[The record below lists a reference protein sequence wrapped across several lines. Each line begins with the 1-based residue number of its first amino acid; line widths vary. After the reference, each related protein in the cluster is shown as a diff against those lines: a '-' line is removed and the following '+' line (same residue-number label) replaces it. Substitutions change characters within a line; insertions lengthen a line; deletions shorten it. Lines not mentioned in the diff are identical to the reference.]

1 MTRPGPR
8 RISIYIAPEGLIHVR
23 GAEER
28 RLQVTGGSTYI
39 VSLPKWWIN
48 AVGLGKGDAVSLSPQ
63 PGGGLLILPARSRG
77 RERRSGVLVA
87 RSLEDREEVVR
98 KLLAM
103 YLAGYDAIEV
113 RFEDQGMAE
122 LRSYLKSIVRHKM
135 VGVEVVDESQSS
147 IVVRCLLRY
156 SELPLRSVVD
166 RMRVLSLLM
175 VQDAV
180 KAVMEGD
187 APLAQDVISRDDDVD
202 RLYFLSTRQLR
213 DAISNPVVAGE
224 IGLRS
229 PGDAL
234 GYRLITKSLE
244 RVADHATSIAQAT
257 FTVGRLPERLS
268 DRFAELS
275 SMAVNVVED
284 SVRALN
290 LMDERVA
297 MRSISLAQ
305 EVVKYEERLGREA
318 FDASA
323 VIAAGV
329 RLMLESVRR
338 VAEYGSDI
346 AEATLNMIAEGQAEP
361 R

>member
-1 MTRPGPR
+1 
-8 RISIYIAPEGLIHVR
+8 
-23 GAEER
+23 
-28 RLQVTGGSTYI
+28 
-39 VSLPKWWIN
+39 
-48 AVGLGKGDAVSLSPQ
+48 
-63 PGGGLLILPARSRG
+63 
-77 RERRSGVLVA
+77 
-87 RSLEDREEVVR
+87 VVR

-187 APLAQDVISRDDDVD
+187 APLAQDVISRDDVD